1 MNQVKLGVIFMDK
14 IVSKT
19 DEVYV
24 LKNFLS
30 EKKCDEYFK
39 KIRDIGYV
47 DHSLPWSGRVVDIT
61 TDPVVE
67 KVTKYINKRFN
78 LELVVSQAEIQNHHV
93 NSHSQL
99 HVHNGRGRE
108 NIVYNSLIYLN
119 DNFDGGQFITKNG
132 ISIKPEKG
140 MLTFFNGQT
149 VYHGVKRVLNKDRK
163 TIIFWWK

>member
-1 MNQVKLGVIFMDK
+1 MNLVLTGVKLLDK

-19 DEVYV
+19 DEIYI

-39 KIRDIGYV
+39 KIRDIGYM
-47 DHSLPWSGRVVDIT
+47 DYSLPWSERVVDIT

-67 KVTKYINKRFN
+67 KVTQYINKRFN
-78 LELVVSQAEIQNHHV
+78 LKLVVDQAEIQNHHV
-93 NSHSQL
+93 NSYAQL
-99 HVHNGRGRE
+99 HVHNQGGRE
-108 NIVYNSLIYLN
+108 HIVYNSLIYLN

-149 VYHGVKRVLNKDRK
+149 VYHGVKKVLNKDRK